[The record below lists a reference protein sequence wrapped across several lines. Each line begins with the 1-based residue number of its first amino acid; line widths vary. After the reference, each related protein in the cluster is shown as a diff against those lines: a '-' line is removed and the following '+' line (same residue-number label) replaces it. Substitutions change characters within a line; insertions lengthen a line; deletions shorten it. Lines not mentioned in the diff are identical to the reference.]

1 MRNTLCVWLCA
12 LVVILALI
20 SPALLAQ
27 NSANKPSIEAVRVTS
42 DSEIKVDGVLDE
54 TIWTN
59 ALPATNF
66 TQNFPDDGGEPSQR
80 TEVRVLYSDQYLY
93 VGAYNFDSSPDS
105 IAATLFR
112 RDGDELSDWI
122 FVSID
127 SYNDNLTA
135 FTFGVNPVGVQK
147 DVMQFNDIE
156 EDVLWDAVWEAETTI
171 VSDGWVAEFR
181 IPLSQLRFTSSK
193 SEQNWG
199 INFERQIARHD
210 EYNFWSR
217 IPREEYGEVSWYGD
231 LEGVMDLVRPM
242 RLEALPYVSTELTR
256 EPDLNNGDPF
266 FEENDLGF
274 KIGGDFK
281 YGITSDFTLTGTIN
295 PDFGQVEAD
304 PATINL
310 TNFEIFFDEQRPFF
324 LEGNDIFSFG
334 RTASQNTFSTHF
346 NFYSRRIG
354 KTPFGQTFLAGVTAD
369 FEDRPQE
376 TTIAGA
382 VKVSG
387 KTDKGLSIGFL
398 DAYTLEENAD
408 YFFSGDQS
416 RGEYQVEP
424 ATNFMVTR
432 VRQDLKGG
440 NIQLGGFASAVNRS
454 FSNSYLENY
463 LHKSA
468 YQVGLDGQY
477 FWANRNWGASGVFA
491 ASQVNGTREAILQT
505 QTTSARY
512 YNRVDSDKLSVDPS
526 KTKLDGYYGEFS
538 IGKYG
543 GSGLLYS
550 ATYSEMSPGYE
561 VNDIGFLERADY
573 RSPHFYAEYLNLNS
587 DLFRFYLLWGFGG
600 YAWNF
605 DGDMIMNFY
614 SAGAYFQLNNLWSI
628 IGTAG
633 FTGKFY
639 NDRITRGG
647 PLMRRPKDWNTS
659 LELRSNQTK
668 ALYATLGNRYRR
680 DASGEYT
687 TTLYAS
693 LNYRPTS
700 YIQLQFSPTYI
711 KEKNTDQF
719 HSIDN
724 YDADI
729 ADEYLFSDAFLDIFY
744 TEIRIDWTFTS
755 KLSLQT
761 FTRPLLYTADFKNF
775 KYFEERKTYN
785 FVYLGE
791 TETADFNYKALQG
804 NAVLRWEYRPGS
816 TFYLVW
822 QQEREGF
829 VNNDIFDLFGGT
841 RDIFDNKPT
850 NIFLLKFSYWFG
862 S

>member
-1 MRNTLCVWLCA
+1 M
-12 LVVILALI
+12 
-20 SPALLAQ
+20 LLFGSSFSYAQ
-27 NSANKPSIEAVRVTS
+27 NVASDKPSLKAERVVS
-42 DSEIKVDGVLDE
+42 DSEIRIDGLLDE
-54 TIWTN
+54 LIWAAAST
-59 ALPATNF
+59 ATDF
-66 TQNFPDDGGEPSQR
+66 VQNFPSDGGKPSQR
-80 TEVRVLYSDQYLY
+80 TEVKVLYSNQYLY
-93 VGAYNFDSSPDS
+93 VGAYNYDSAPDS

-127 SYNDNLTA
+127 SYDDNLTA

-147 DVMQFNDIE
+147 DIMQFNDIE
-156 EDVLWDAVWEAETTI
+156 EDVLWDAVWEAETSI
-171 VSDGWVAEFR
+171 NSDGWIAEFR

-193 SEQNWG
+193 NVQNWG
-199 INFERQIARHD
+199 INFERQIARHE
-210 EYNFWSR
+210 EYNYWSR
-217 IPREEYGEVSWYGD
+217 VPREEYGEVSWYGT
-231 LEGVMDLVRPM
+231 LEGVMDLSRPI
-242 RLEALPYVSTELTR
+242 RLEALPYISAELTR
-256 EPDLNNGDPF
+256 EPDLDNSDPF
-266 FEENDLGF
+266 FEENDLGY

-324 LEGNDIFSFG
+324 LEGGDIFSYG
-334 RTASQNTFSTHF
+334 NTASQNTFSTHS

-354 KTPFGQTFLAGVTAD
+354 KSPTGDVFLAGITAD

-398 DAYTLEENAD
+398 DAYTLEENASF
-408 YFFSGDQS
+408 FFSGDS
-416 RGEYQVEP
+416 TRGNFQVEP
-424 ATNFMVTR
+424 ATNFMVAR
-432 VRQDLKGG
+432 IEQDLKGG
-440 NIQLGGFASAVNRS
+440 DLQIGGFASAVNRS
-454 FSNSYLENY
+454 LGGSYLQDY

-477 FWANRNWGASGVFA
+477 FWANRSWGASGVLA
-491 ASQVNGTREAILQT
+491 ASQVNGTQNALLFT

-512 YNRVDSDKLSVDPS
+512 YNRTDSKKLSVDPS
-526 KTKLDGYYGEFS
+526 KTSLDGYYGEFS
-538 IGKYG
+538 VGKYG
-543 GSGLLYS
+543 GAGLLYS
-550 ATYSEMSPGYE
+550 FTYSEMSPGYE

-573 RSPHFYAEYLNLNS
+573 RAPHFYAEYLNLDS
-587 DLFRFYLLWGFGG
+587 ELFRFYLLWGFGG

-614 SAGAYFQLNNLWSI
+614 SSGAYFQLNNLWSI

-647 PLMRRPKDWNTS
+647 PVMRRPKDWNTS
-659 LELRSNQTK
+659 LELRSDQTENF
-668 ALYATLGNRYRR
+668 YATIGNRYRK

-700 YIQLQFSPTYI
+700 FIQIQFSPTYI
-711 KEKNTDQF
+711 KEKNTDQYHDF
-719 HSIDN
+719 GN

-729 ADEYLFSDAFLDIFY
+729 ADEYLFSDSFLDIFY
-744 TEIRIDWTFTS
+744 TEIRVDWTFTS

-761 FTRPLLYTADFKNF
+761 YLRPLLYTADFQNF
-775 KYFEERKTYN
+775 KYFEERKTYDFIPISTITTPDVVDSFN
-785 FVYLGE
+785 EDL
-791 TETADFNYKALQG
+791 DFNYKALQG

-816 TFYLVW
+816 TFFFVW
-822 QQEREGF
+822 QQEREG
-829 VNNDIFDLFGGT
+829 VLNNDMFDLFGGT
-841 RDIFDNKPT
+841 RDIFDNEPT
-850 NIFLLKFSYWFG
+850 NVFLLKFSYWFG